1 MNPPHGAYVL
11 RGGPRD
17 RGPQL
22 DPAPSV
28 RATGR
33 PHSPLCAFVI
43 LFGVAKLAELL
54 DWSRLHRDV
63 AAMLGHG
70 SGAATGLLI
79 AGKTAELLLT
89 ILAVLALVRRAGTL
103 LRAALAGWTADLAL
117 LSVVA
122 AVYGDLGRLA
132 EHGLSFVVFA
142 GLLVAP
148 YVLGRRAGTA
158 PEPPLPV
165 QVTEPHGTR
174 ADLPLPSPDVT
185 RQDLPVRKPEVT
197 RQDLP
202 VRNSDLTRQDLPV
215 RKRGTA
221 PPEPDEGQGSE
232 A

>member
-1 MNPPHGAYVL
+1 MNPPHRAYVL

-22 DPAPSV
+22 DPAPSD

-33 PHSPLCAFVI
+33 PHSPLSAFVI

-89 ILAVLALVRRAGTL
+89 ILAVLALARRAGTL

-132 EHGLSFVVFA
+132 EHGLSFAVFA

-148 YVLGRRAGTA
+148 YTLGRRAGTA

-165 QVTEPHGTR
+165 QVTAPHGTR
-174 ADLPLPSPDVT
+174 ADLHVPSPNVT
-185 RQDLPVRKPEVT
+185 RQDLPVRRPEVT
-197 RQDLP
+197 RQDLPVHLP

-215 RKRGTA
+215 RKRGAA
-221 PPEPDEGQGSE
+221 PREPDEN
-232 A
+232 